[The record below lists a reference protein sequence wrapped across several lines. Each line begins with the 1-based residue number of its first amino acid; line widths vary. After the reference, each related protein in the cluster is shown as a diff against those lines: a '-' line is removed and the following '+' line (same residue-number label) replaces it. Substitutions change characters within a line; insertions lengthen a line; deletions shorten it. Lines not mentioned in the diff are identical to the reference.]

1 MATPLNQADIAGIAD
16 AILGRLIDMS
26 VGLNPTTPQAAN
38 IQNGIDEDIP
48 DNGIDRLIDKFSD
61 IMDNVGKLIA
71 SSVARITVESKQPAD
86 ESPRVAP
93 LPGNPPSSQSG
104 GVSPPPT
111 PTTDLRPNAALDAVF
126 GVVPAP
132 TPAPSPNPPPSPESA
147 KPTQQPKIYISAE
160 SQRED
165 IAARMNQAMSGVSS
179 GVAEKSGV
187 DSKLDELI
195 KAIRDSVTGRKPADT
210 QAAKPEAKESEGLKA
225 IGDIGK
231 TLLKTLIPISIAAA
245 VLGSATSGMS
255 TFLAS
260 FKVLGTVVGTLL
272 TPAFIVGGAALL
284 SFADILTDTILPN
297 LEKWYETFIT
307 TSLSAVNWL
316 QKAVIDFVNEVL
328 KLIPKIQEVGA
339 SILEFAANTTYSFA
353 SLLKMADAVLGKN
366 KAEDV
371 ARTDKIVKTAD
382 LLSVAAATMRTD
394 LANKEP
400 KNVPFKDVFE
410 ALNIPV
416 VNGVPQI
423 PQFGANE
430 GIAGRMPANIQ
441 KMIQQFKFDNA
452 PQPQSMGLAQ
462 AAQNAQL
469 AALNVSPFERD
480 MLKLVSEV
488 IEALDRVSAKLK
500 PAVGE

>member
-126 GVVPAP
+126 GVVP
-132 TPAPSPNPPPSPESA
+132 PSPESA
-147 KPTQQPKIYISAE
+147 KPTQQPKIFISAE

-165 IAARMNQAMSGVSS
+165 TAARMNQAMSGVSS

-210 QAAKPEAKESEGLKA
+210 QVAKPEAKESEGLKA

-231 TLLKTLIPISIAAA
+231 TLLRTLIPISIAAA

-284 SFADILTDTILPN
+284 SFADILTETILPN

-339 SILEFAANTTYSFA
+339 SLLEFAANTTYSFA
-353 SLLKMADAVLGKN
+353 SLLKMADAALGKN

>member
-71 SSVARITVESKQPAD
+71 ASVARITVEAKQPAD
-86 ESPRVAP
+86 ESPRVVP
-93 LPGNPPSSQSG
+93 SPGNPPSSQSG

-126 GVVPAP
+126 GVA
-132 TPAPSPNPPPSPESA
+132 PPSPESA
-147 KPTQQPKIYISAE
+147 KPTQQPKIFISAE
-160 SQRED
+160 SQRENT
-165 IAARMNQAMSGVSS
+165 AARMNQAMSGVSS
-179 GVAEKSGV
+179 GVAEKTGFE
-187 DSKLDELI
+187 SKLDELI

-255 TFLAS
+255 TFLSS

-339 SILEFAANTTYSFA
+339 TLLEFAANTTYSFA
-353 SLLKMADAVLGKN
+353 SILKMADAALGKN
-366 KAEDV
+366 KAEDT
-371 ARTDKIVKTAD
+371 ARTDKIVKAGD

-394 LANKEP
+394 LANKKPES
-400 KNVPFKDVFE
+400 VPFKDVFE

>member
-1 MATPLNQADIAGIAD
+1 
-16 AILGRLIDMS
+16 
-26 VGLNPTTPQAAN
+26 
-38 IQNGIDEDIP
+38 
-48 DNGIDRLIDKFSD
+48 
-61 IMDNVGKLIA
+61 
-71 SSVARITVESKQPAD
+71 
-86 ESPRVAP
+86 
-93 LPGNPPSSQSG
+93 
-104 GVSPPPT
+104 
-111 PTTDLRPNAALDAVF
+111 
-126 GVVPAP
+126 
-132 TPAPSPNPPPSPESA
+132 
-147 KPTQQPKIYISAE
+147 
-160 SQRED
+160 
-165 IAARMNQAMSGVSS
+165 MSGIGSS
-179 GVAEKSGV
+179 STNNSE
-187 DSKLDELI
+187 SKLDELI
-195 KAIRDSVTGRKPADT
+195 KAIRDSVAGKKPADN

-255 TFLAS
+255 TFLSS

-284 SFADILTDTILPN
+284 SFADILTESLLPN

-316 QKAVIDFVNEVL
+316 QKAVIDFANEML
-328 KLIPKIQEVGA
+328 KLIPKLKDVSIALLDFAVGVTKGLANIMLVADTAEMMQTGKNPGRYAETLKIAGKLEVVA
-339 SILEFAANTTYSFA
+339 
-353 SLLKMADAVLGKN
+353 AVLK
-366 KAEDV
+366 EDR
-371 ARTDKIVKTAD
+371 AKDKPNII
-382 LLSVAAATMRTD
+382 
-394 LANKEP
+394 
-400 KNVPFKDVFE
+400 PFKDVFE

>member
-48 DNGIDRLIDKFSD
+48 DNGIDRLIDKFND
-61 IMDNVGKLIA
+61 IMDNVAKTIA
-71 SSVARITVESKQPAD
+71 ASVARITVEGKQPAED
-86 ESPRVAP
+86 SPRVAP
-93 LPGNPPSSQSG
+93 MPGNPPSSSSG

-126 GVVPAP
+126 GVVSAP

-147 KPTQQPKIYISAE
+147 KPTQQPKIFVTAE
-160 SQRED
+160 AQRENT
-165 IAARMNQAMSGVSS
+165 AARMNQAMSGIGSS
-179 GVAEKSGV
+179 STNNSE
-187 DSKLDELI
+187 SKLDELI
-195 KAIRDSVTGRKPADT
+195 KAIRDSVAGKKPADN

-255 TFLAS
+255 TFLSS

-284 SFADILTDTILPN
+284 SFADILTESLLPN

-316 QKAVIDFVNEVL
+316 QKAVIDFANEML
-328 KLIPKIQEVGA
+328 KLIPKLKDVSIALLDFAVGVTKGLANIMLVADTAEMMQTGKNPGRYAETLKIAGKLEVVA
-339 SILEFAANTTYSFA
+339 
-353 SLLKMADAVLGKN
+353 AVLK
-366 KAEDV
+366 EDR
-371 ARTDKIVKTAD
+371 AKDKPNII
-382 LLSVAAATMRTD
+382 
-394 LANKEP
+394 
-400 KNVPFKDVFE
+400 PFKDVFE